1 MLDFL
6 NSLFVGLFLDVFVFS
21 VTGGE
26 GLSVYG
32 AWGLNTPTSKKAHLK
47 CLPKNPIAMAPSLA
61 PSSVIA
67 EVPERAS
74 PVIGCA
80 SPVIG
85 YKVGST
91 HTL

>member
-6 NSLFVGLFLDVFVFS
+6 NSLYVGLFLDVFVFS

-32 AWGLNTPTSKKAHLK
+32 AWELNTPTSKKAHLK
-47 CLPKNPIAMAPSLA
+47 CLPPKNPIVMASSLA
-61 PSSVIA
+61 HPSVIA

-74 PVIGCA
+74 PVIG
-80 SPVIG
+80 